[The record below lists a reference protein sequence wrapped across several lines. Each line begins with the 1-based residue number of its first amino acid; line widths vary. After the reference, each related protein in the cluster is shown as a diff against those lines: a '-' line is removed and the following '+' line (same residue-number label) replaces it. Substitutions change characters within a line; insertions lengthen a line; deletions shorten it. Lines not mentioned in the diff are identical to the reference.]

1 MLKESGYTSLIIQFI
16 TGVIDIW
23 GLTIKVPEDK
33 NIFRDLLKVELSVQ
47 TVEFVFYSW
56 MVKNFDQIDNIT
68 PYRYVDWSFTTSPML
83 ITLMAYLDESK
94 KTNLFNFI
102 TDNNEFI
109 IQIVVLNLL
118 MLLFGFIGELNYI
131 NYNTGLVLGFIPF
144 IYYFK
149 LIYDKYITK
158 GISKDKLILFWYFF
172 TIWSLY
178 GIVAFLPYDKKN
190 TSYNILDLFAKNS
203 FGLFLVYIL
212 WKNRIDK

>member
-1 MLKESGYTSLIIQFI
+1 MLKESGYISLIIQFI
-16 TGVIDIW
+16 TGLIDIW
-23 GLTIKVPEDK
+23 GLNIKVPEDK

-56 MVKNFDQIDNIT
+56 MVTNFNKIDNIT
-68 PYRYVDWSFTTSPML
+68 PYRYIDWSFTTSPML

-94 KTNLFNFI
+94 KTNLYDFI
-102 TDNNEFI
+102 VDNSTFI

-131 NYNTGLVLGFIPF
+131 NYNTGLILGFIPF

-149 LIYDKYITK
+149 LIYDKYIFK
-158 GISKDKLILFWYFF
+158 GISQDKLILFWYFF
-172 TIWSLY
+172 IIWSLY
-178 GIVAFLPYDKKN
+178 GTVAFLPYNKKN
-190 TSYNILDLFAKNS
+190 TAYNILDLFAKNS

-212 WKNRIDK
+212 WKNRID